1 MIKMVDQGHD
11 YDDDNLELMTIL
23 MTMLMT
29 MVMTMTMAMMTMT
42 MAMMTMTMAMMT
54 MMMIIIP
61 GKFVSSHKH
70 LPGSKSSHRRGLG
83 PQLGAGSDIWLR
95 YFVQG

>member
-1 MIKMVDQGHD
+1 MIKMVDQGHY

-23 MTMLMT
+23 MTMVMT
-29 MVMTMTMAMMTMT
+29 MVMTMT

-61 GKFVSSHKH
+61 GEFVSSHKH
-70 LPGSKSSHRRGLG
+70 LPGSKSS
-83 PQLGAGSDIWLR
+83 
-95 YFVQG
+95 Y

>member
-29 MVMTMTMAMMTMT
+29 MVMTMTMT
-42 MAMMTMTMAMMT
+42 MAMMTMTMAMMK

-61 GKFVSSHKH
+61 GEFVSSHKH

-83 PQLGAGSDIWLR
+83 PQLGAGSDIWLG